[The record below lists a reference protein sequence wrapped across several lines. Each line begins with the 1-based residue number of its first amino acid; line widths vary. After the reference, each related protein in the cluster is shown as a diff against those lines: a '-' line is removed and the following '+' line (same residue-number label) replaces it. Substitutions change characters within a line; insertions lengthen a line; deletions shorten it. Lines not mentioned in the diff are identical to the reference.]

1 MANRKVMSK
10 LEDWDKFPSITQMVI
25 VNTISKED
33 IPNAALNS
41 WLIPIGGKPPLI
53 LFACSRDHDTA

>member
-1 MANRKVMSK
+1 MPNRKVMSK
-10 LEDWDKFPSITQMVI
+10 LEDWDKFPSITPMVI

-41 WLIPIGGKPPLI
+41 WLITIGGKPPLI
-53 LFACSRDHDTA
+53 LFACSRNHDTA